1 MARARSKR
9 PFGTGVGGHLSR
21 CLKDAKRGG
30 DQTLMSSTFSYNRCL
45 FSEQRG
51 GALWNSM
58 QGKEV
63 KREDSK
69 LKRQESRNGGI
80 QRQDSQRGF
89 QRQDSRTGSLQRQDS
104 RTGSSLQRQ
113 DSRSNGMK
121 YSPKEREP
129 YQGSNNWKDSLRG
142 ASPTKPVWERSTA
155 SSRAK
160 QSNGEAYVPR
170 KTSTARNNSS
180 ARRSRSDS
188 VTRR

>member
-1 MARARSKR
+1 M
-9 PFGTGVGGHLSR
+9 
-21 CLKDAKRGG
+21 KDSAAKRGG
-30 DQTLMSSTFSYNRCL
+30 RRDQTLTAALMSSFHLCL

-69 LKRQESRNGGI
+69 VGSLKRQESRNGGI

-104 RTGSSLQRQ
+104 RTGSLQRQ
-113 DSRSNGMK
+113 DSRSGVGMK
-121 YSPKEREP
+121 YSGKEREP

-160 QSNGEAYVPR
+160 QSNGEAAYVPR

>member
-1 MARARSKR
+1 
-9 PFGTGVGGHLSR
+9 
-21 CLKDAKRGG
+21 
-30 DQTLMSSTFSYNRCL
+30 MSSTSLLFTLSH

-69 LKRQESRNGGI
+69 VGLKRQESRNGGMI
-80 QRQDSQRGF
+80 QRQDSQRGI

-104 RTGSSLQRQ
+104 RTGSLQRQ
-113 DSRSNGMK
+113 DSKSNGMK

-129 YQGSNNWKDSLRG
+129 YQGNNNWKDSLRG

>member
-1 MARARSKR
+1 MPRAGSHR
-9 PFGTGVGGHLSR
+9 PFGDGDISM
-21 CLKDAKRGG
+21 KDAQRGG
-30 DQTLMSSTFSYNRCL
+30 ETRLELMSSNFHLFHIFL

-63 KREDSK
+63 KREDSRVG
-69 LKRQESRNGGI
+69 LKRQDSRNGAGMK
-80 QRQDSQRGF
+80 RQDSQRGI

-104 RTGSSLQRQ
+104 R
-113 DSRSNGMK
+113 SNGMK
-121 YSPKEREP
+121 FSPKEREP
-129 YQGSNNWKDSLRG
+129 YQGNNNWKDSLRG

>member
-1 MARARSKR
+1 MYEGCKAWGR
-9 PFGTGVGGHLSR
+9 PDF
-21 CLKDAKRGG
+21 AAA
-30 DQTLMSSTFSYNRCL
+30 LMSSTFSYNRCL

-80 QRQDSQRGF
+80 QRQDSQRGI

-104 RTGSSLQRQ
+104 R
-113 DSRSNGMK
+113 SNGMK
-121 YSPKEREP
+121 FSPKEREP
-129 YQGSNNWKDSLRG
+129 YQGNNNWKDSLRG

>member
-1 MARARSKR
+1 
-9 PFGTGVGGHLSR
+9 
-21 CLKDAKRGG
+21 
-30 DQTLMSSTFSYNRCL
+30 
-45 FSEQRG
+45 
-51 GALWNSM
+51 M

-69 LKRQESRNGGI
+69 VGSSLKRQESRNGGI

-104 RTGSSLQRQ
+104 RTGSLQRQ
-113 DSRSNGMK
+113 DSRSGVGMK
-121 YSPKEREP
+121 YSGKEREP

-160 QSNGEAYVPR
+160 QSNGEAAYVPR